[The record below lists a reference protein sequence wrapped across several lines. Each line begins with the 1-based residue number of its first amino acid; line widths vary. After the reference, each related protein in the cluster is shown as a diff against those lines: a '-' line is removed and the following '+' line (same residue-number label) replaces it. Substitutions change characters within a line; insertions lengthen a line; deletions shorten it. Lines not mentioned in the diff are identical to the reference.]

1 MKVRDHPPRNSL
13 GAGVAD
19 TTRDN
24 MMTNKTSKAKRITG
38 EVAKEE
44 VNHIKMIIMAKITIM
59 DRSHRNTRKAI
70 KIKDSSNLRKPYMKN
85 DLPKDCNLKCFP
97 NKTAG

>member
-1 MKVRDHPPRNSL
+1 MKVRDHPQRNSL
-13 GAGVAD
+13 GVGVAD

-44 VNHIKMIIMAKITIM
+44 VKHIKMIIMAKITIM